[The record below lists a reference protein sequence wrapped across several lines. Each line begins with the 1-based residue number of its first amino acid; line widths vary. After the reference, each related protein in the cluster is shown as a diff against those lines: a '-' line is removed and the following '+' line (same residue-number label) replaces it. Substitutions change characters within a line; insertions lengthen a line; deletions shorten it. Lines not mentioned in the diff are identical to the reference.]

1 MALLAI
7 GITILL
13 AAIVTAWF
21 THQMRLTRLKNDLI
35 ATVSHELK
43 TPLSSMRVLVE
54 TLLADRVPGPR
65 ERREYLDLIARENMR
80 LSRLIDNFL
89 AFSRMERRK
98 AVFDFRPVEIAAL
111 VSAAVAAMG
120 DRATV
125 VESHVPE
132 NLTVWGDADALITVL
147 LNLLDNAWKYSRD
160 PPPAKR

>member
-89 AFSRMERRK
+89 TFSRMERRK
-98 AVFDFRPVEIAAL
+98 SVFDFRPVEVAAI
-111 VSAAVAAMG
+111 VHAATAAMG
-120 DRATV
+120 ERAAV
-125 VESHVPE
+125 VETHVPKH
-132 NLTVWGDADALITVL
+132 LVIWGDADALVTVL
-147 LNLLDNAWKYSRD
+147 VNLLDNAWKYSRES
-160 PPPAKR
+160 P